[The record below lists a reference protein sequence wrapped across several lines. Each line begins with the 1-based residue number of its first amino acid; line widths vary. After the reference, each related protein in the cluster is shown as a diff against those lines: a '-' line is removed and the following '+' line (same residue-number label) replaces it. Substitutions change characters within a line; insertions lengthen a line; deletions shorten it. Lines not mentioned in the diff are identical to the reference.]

1 MYSVFLEKRAERDLK
16 KLPTDLFYRI
26 MPVIQALRNNPRPSG
41 CLKLKNT
48 LQDYRIRVGDY
59 RILYEYEIDDK
70 SQVVKV
76 MRVRH
81 RRESYR

>member
-1 MYSVFLEKRAERDLK
+1 MYNVLLEKRAERDLK
-16 KLPTDLFYRI
+16 KLSADLFYRI
-26 MPVIQALRNNPRPSG
+26 MPIIQALSDNPRPSG

-59 RILYEYEIDDK
+59 RILYEIDDHN
-70 SQVVKV
+70 QVVKI

>member
-1 MYSVFLEKRAERDLK
+1 MYNVFLEKRAERDLK
-16 KLPTDLFYRI
+16 KLSADLFYRI
-26 MPVIQALRNNPRPSG
+26 MPIIQALSDNPRPSG

-59 RILYEYEIDDK
+59 RILYEIDDQ
-70 SQVVKV
+70 SRVVKV